1 MVVHSLR
8 IEIHHDQRLFIEYED
23 RPPSEAARVL
33 VLDDDPKRLEWFR
46 DSAHKATGHTPKC
59 CTTVDD
65 LVQELEENEFD
76 VVFLDHDL
84 CWQDAA
90 YSERKHGNGKEAARY
105 LAWMGFKGMVI
116 IHSVNEDG
124 AKAMK
129 TYLRQA
135 RVAPFREV

>member
-1 MVVHSLR
+1 MNR
-8 IEIHHDQRLFIEYED
+8 NQQKKQTEQ
-23 RPPSEAARVL
+23 RVL
-33 VLDDDPKRLEWFR
+33 VACSSQRR
-46 DSAHKATGHTPKC
+46 I
-59 CTTVDD
+59 TVRRQ
-65 LVQELEENEFD
+65 LFFPIGISNCSLS
-76 VVFLDHDL
+76 DHDL

-90 YSERKHGNGKEAARY
+90 YAERKHGNGKEAARY
-105 LAWMGFKGMVI
+105 DAWMGFKGMVV